1 MNCGNEMKMKK
12 RRFCYIGCPLKSES
26 LRVAYEFSDYLLI
39 FCCNLEQNVQLQ
51 RWDSNPRLR
60 RDWCLKPAP

>member
-26 LRVAYEFSDYLLI
+26 LRVAYGFSDYLLI
-39 FCCNLEQNVQLQ
+39 FCCNLEQNV
-51 RWDSNPRLR
+51 RMAAVGFEPTPPKRLV
-60 RDWCLKPAP
+60 P